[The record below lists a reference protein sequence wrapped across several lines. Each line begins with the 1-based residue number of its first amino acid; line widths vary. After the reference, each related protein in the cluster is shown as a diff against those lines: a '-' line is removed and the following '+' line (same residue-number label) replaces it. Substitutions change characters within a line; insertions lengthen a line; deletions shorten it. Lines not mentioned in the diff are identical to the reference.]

1 MRITEISSLK
11 KQKNLHESIA
21 ADSKP
26 LEPTGTEVQKNNT
39 LRVVRRKKINKNLTR
54 KKALYNNK
62 TKPNI

>member
-26 LEPTGTEVQKNNT
+26 LEPTGTEVQKIIPF
-39 LRVVRRKKINKNLTR
+39 VWSGGKK
-54 KKALYNNK
+54 
-62 TKPNI
+62 